1 MPKDAKR
8 AVRVLLSFNLV
19 CVMYFYCLFL
29 VYIGFWVHS
38 RSLGLLSWALS
49 TVAAV
54 VSAIAANDDED
65 FYLIQSIE
73 MSALDIVFPS
83 CGDFSVYALLFIVS
97 LEN

>member
-49 TVAAV
+49 TVA
-54 VSAIAANDDED
+54 IAANDDKD

-83 CGDFSVYALLFIVS
+83 CGDFLVYALLFIVS